1 MAKAIDLTGQKFNR
15 LLVLERDTKK
25 DKSRQA
31 WWKCRCD
38 CGKEISVRGY
48 CLRNGNT
55 QSCGY

>member
-15 LLVLERDTKK
+15 LLVLGRDDTKK

-38 CGKEISVRGY
+38 CGKEISVRGQY
-48 CLRNGNT
+48 L
-55 QSCGY
+55 